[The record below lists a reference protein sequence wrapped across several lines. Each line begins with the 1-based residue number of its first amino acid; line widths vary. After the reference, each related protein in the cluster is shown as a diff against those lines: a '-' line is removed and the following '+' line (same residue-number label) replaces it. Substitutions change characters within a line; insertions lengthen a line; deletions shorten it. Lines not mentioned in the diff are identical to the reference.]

1 MMAELRRG
9 MGRTNRPL
17 VLVLMPDVP
26 IEVPA
31 LLAAAGHITHDY
43 ADLVRSSITLSKVD
57 AVVGQRCW
65 RFPETWW
72 VKDGALSPYVKVML
86 KAIQTQVYPAVAKA
100 KKGKR

>member
-1 MMAELRRG
+1 

-26 IEVPA
+26 MEVPA

-43 ADLVRSSITLSKVD
+43 NDLLRDGTKLSRVD

-65 RFPETWW
+65 RFLETWW
-72 VKDGALSPYVKVML
+72 VKEGVLSPHAKVML
-86 KAIQTQVYPAVAKA
+86 KAVQAQVYPAVSK
-100 KKGKR
+100 KKGKRA